1 MILILHSYELTG
13 SVAVRQRI
21 FCQTVT
27 CSGSCEMVLPLLGE
41 RVGVRASVFTGRLR
55 DKGWAQ

>member
-1 MILILHSYELTG
+1 MILILHWYELTG

-27 CSGSCEMVLPLLGE
+27 CSGSCEMVLPLLG
-41 RVGVRASVFTGRLR
+41 VRASVFTGRLR